1 MPLLE
6 DKGYAGIYMRRAGDK
21 KDGCATFW
29 KTSSFSLVG
38 QKKLNLNMSEVF
50 DRDNV
55 ALIVKLEGAVGARRR
70 LVVANTHVLFNKK
83 RGDIKLQQAAVT
95 IEALASMTE
104 PGDGIIY
111 CGDFNTSP
119 FSPMYDYISQGRVEL
134 GPTCDAALVSGQV
147 TWDEWVRR
155 GVAPIIRRARG
166 GCGEQLRDEE
176 FEAVTCGTAASAATG
191 GAAGAGAGAGA
202 GIAPLCRFFSKGW
215 CNQGSRCRFTHN
227 TRPSEWRV
235 PARPKRWGGAWG
247 EWASALLEVLPGDRV
262 AVSVDVERQDVDSA
276 GDGKHEQ
283 AKEEACTVILSH
295 TLSLRSAYA
304 NKKRV
309 SGVELTSEPAYTS
322 YHGRSGI
329 TVDYVWVSP
338 EIEICGVWEMLTCDE
353 LETPHST
360 LANRGK
366 PFAGLPSRC
375 WGSDH
380 MALACHL
387 SFA

>member
-6 DKGYAGIYMRRAGDK
+6 DKGYAGIYLRRGGDK

-38 QKKLNLNMSEVF
+38 QKELNLNMSEVF

-95 IEALASMTE
+95 IEALASMAE

-134 GPTCDAALVSGQV
+134 GTTCDAALISGQV
-147 TWDEWVRR
+147 TWDEWVRL
-155 GVAPIIRRARG
+155 GVAPILRRARG
-166 GCGEQLRDEE
+166 GSGEQLRDQE
-176 FEAVTCGTAASAATG
+176 FEVVTSEAAVSAVSG
-191 GAAGAGAGAGA
+191 GAAGAGA

-215 CNQGSRCRFTHN
+215 CNQGSRCKFTHS

-235 PARPKRWGGAWG
+235 PARPKRRGGTWG
-247 EWASALLEVLPGDRV
+247 EWARALLGVLPCDRV
-262 AVSVDVERQDVDSA
+262 AVSVELEMHDDDSA
-276 GDGKHEQ
+276 GDGMQGQVMEP
-283 AKEEACTVILSH
+283 ACKVILSH

-322 YHGRSGI
+322 YHGRAGI

-338 EIEICGVWEMLTCDE
+338 EIEVRGVWEMLSCDE

-360 LANRGK
+360 LANRGQ
-366 PFAGLPSRC
+366 PFAGLPSHC

-387 SFA
+387 SFT